1 MTLIVGVQAW
11 DARKHPYLY
20 RSALNYYSA
29 FMASKLSFVEL
40 FDDLERYI
48 DDKMSRFKFVL
59 RVKRGKEDTGEP
71 GGYYKDQ
78 VYLEG
83 AVAIL

>member
-1 MTLIVGVQAW
+1 MTKI
-11 DARKHPYLY
+11 
-20 RSALNYYSA
+20 
-29 FMASKLSFVEL
+29 
-40 FDDLERYI
+40 
-48 DDKMSRFKFVL
+48 RFYCTL

-83 AVAIL
+83 AVKILKERKNIDFKQLYTGKLALEDLKRPFIQK